1 MYESNTSSAVG
12 VMLPG
17 GAACG
22 FFGRGY
28 PGFEQLAAD

>member
-1 MYESNTSSAVG
+1 MYESNTSPAVG
-12 VMLPG
+12 VMLLA